1 MRLFCNFFQKC
12 KVFCVIE
19 LRKWKK
25 HIDFRVPTMIV
36 HDSLDIPTV
45 MLDKRITAFQKIL
58 VVLLVLRYNDL
69 WYLVHCFGVRFQ
81 HTPIDRAVKHLIA
94 PFIVF
99 GRLGF
104 PVILLKDNIVH
115 CVTPL

>member
-1 MRLFCNFFQKC
+1 
-12 KVFCVIE
+12 
-19 LRKWKK
+19 
-25 HIDFRVPTMIV
+25 MIV
-36 HDSLDIPTV
+36 HDSLDIPAV
-45 MLDKRITAFQKIL
+45 LLDKRITAFQKIL

-81 HTPIDRAVKHLIA
+81 HTTINCAVKHLIA